1 MIIFQTVEDIENAQQ
16 IWVELENTQNSLW
29 KRLKKEIAAQIDVK
43 KEIAAQIDVK
53 PAIPADNDIRQLCYD
68 AENGKRLELC
78 FNTDIENSVIPKF
91 HIGAYIYS
99 VGQTTIEEKYTV
111 INISTLAD
119 NNFISESAEKYAD
132 WIKKKLDENKI

>member
-1 MIIFQTVEDIENAQQ
+1 MKVDVKNFQTAKDIENAQQ
-16 IWVELENTQNSLW
+16 NWVELENTQNSLW

-43 KEIAAQIDVK
+43 
-53 PAIPADNDIRQLCYD
+53 PAIPLDNDIRQLCYD

-78 FNTDIENSVIPKF
+78 FNNSMENSVIPKF

-99 VGQTTIEEKYTV
+99 SGQTTIEETYMIT
-111 INISTLAD
+111 NISTLID
-119 NNFISESAEKYAD
+119 DNFIAKLAKKYAY

>member
-1 MIIFQTVEDIENAQQ
+1 MKVDVKNFQTTKDIENAQQ

-43 KEIAAQIDVK
+43 
-53 PAIPADNDIRQLCYD
+53 PAIPVDNNIRTLSYD
-68 AENGKRLELC
+68 AENGKRLEVC
-78 FNTDIENSVIPKF
+78 FNTDMENSVIPKF

-99 VGQTTIEEKYTV
+99 SGQTTIEEIYTMI

-119 NNFISESAEKYAD
+119 NNFIPESAEKYAD
-132 WIKKKLDENKI
+132 WIKKKLDENKIKLKPC

>member
-1 MIIFQTVEDIENAQQ
+1 MIIFQTAEDIENAQQ

-43 KEIAAQIDVK
+43 

-68 AENGKRLELC
+68 AENGKRLEVC

-91 HIGAYIYS
+91 YIGAYIYS

-111 INISTLAD
+111 INISALAD
-119 NNFISESAEKYAD
+119 DNFIAESAAKYAY

>member
-29 KRLKKEIAAQIDVK
+29 KRLKKEIAAQI
-43 KEIAAQIDVK
+43 EVK

>member
-16 IWVELENTQNSLW
+16 IWVELENNQNSLW
-29 KRLKKEIAAQIDVK
+29 KRLK

>member
-29 KRLKKEIAAQIDVK
+29 KRLKKEIAAQI
-43 KEIAAQIDVK
+43 EVK

-119 NNFISESAEKYAD
+119 NNFISESAEKTTGR
-132 WIKKKLDENKI
+132 IR

>member
-1 MIIFQTVEDIENAQQ
+1 MKVDVKNFQTAKDIENAQQ

-29 KRLKKEIAAQIDVK
+29 KRLKKEIAAQIDVN
-43 KEIAAQIDVK
+43 
-53 PAIPADNDIRQLCYD
+53 PAIPVDNNIRTLSYD
-68 AENGKRLELC
+68 AENGKRLEVC
-78 FNTDIENSVIPKF
+78 FNTDMENSVIPKF

-99 VGQTTIEEKYTV
+99 SCQTTIEEIYTMI

-119 NNFISESAEKYAD
+119 NNFISESAAKYAD

>member
-1 MIIFQTVEDIENAQQ
+1 MIIFQTAEDIENAQQ
-16 IWVELENTQNSLW
+16 IWIELENTQNSLW
-29 KRLKKEIAAQIDVK
+29 KRLK

-68 AENGKRLELC
+68 AEDGKRLELC
-78 FNTDIENSVIPKF
+78 FNTDMENSVIPKF

-99 VGQTTIEEKYTV
+99 SGQTTIEEKYTV
-111 INISTLAD
+111 INIAALAD
-119 NNFISESAEKYAD
+119 DNFIAESAAKYAD

>member
-1 MIIFQTVEDIENAQQ
+1 MIIFQTAEDIENAQQ

-43 KEIAAQIDVK
+43 

-68 AENGKRLELC
+68 AENGKRLEVC

-111 INISTLAD
+111 INIAALAD
-119 NNFISESAEKYAD
+119 NNFIAESAAKYAD